1 MNAFVPYL
9 LALHQQDLLQEAELG
24 RRAKLSQASQPS
36 IPAWRRSLGSGARG
50 LSGLFASAAS
60 SLDPSVRA
68 ERATRRGDGGVGRAL
83 AG

>member
-24 RRAKLSQASQPS
+24 RRAKLSQSSQPS

-50 LSGLFASAAS
+50 LSGFFASAAS

-68 ERATRRGDGGVGRAL
+68 ERATRRSDGGVGRAL